1 MTYCQDLV
9 IVLTVTLNKIIYI
22 FYFLLFMKYSV
33 YENIRK
39 IRELKNF
46 TREYVA
52 AELKMST
59 SGYGKIER
67 GDVDLTVS
75 KLIEISKVLEVSI
88 EFIFK
93 FDVSIFFSE
102 TR

>member
-1 MTYCQDLV
+1 
-9 IVLTVTLNKIIYI
+9 
-22 FYFLLFMKYSV
+22 MKYSV

-39 IRELKNF
+39 IRELKNL

-93 FDVSIFFSE
+93 FNVSLFFNE
-102 TR
+102 TKEKV

>member
-1 MTYCQDLV
+1 MAYCQDLI
-9 IVLTVTLNKIIYI
+9 IVLTVTSNKIIYI

>member
-9 IVLTVTLNKIIYI
+9 IVLTVTSNKIIYI